1 MPQFSECTGRGAV
14 AVNAGRLSHDFFPVL
29 YLVHNFSVSDLWL
42 WNKSPK
48 TGLSA

>member
-1 MPQFSECTGRGAV
+1 MQRFSECTGQGAGAV
-14 AVNAGRLSHDFFPVL
+14 SAGRLSHDFFPVL
-29 YLVHNFSVSDLWL
+29 YLVHNFSVSGLRL